1 MFKKT
6 ALYRGLTCTLSI
18 VLVVMVMLALV
29 LEENRTMVDQT
40 LGTKSQLIVTEED
53 DGPLYT
59 AFTPDADFLTNGK
72 LDRDKDKDIHKNL
85 SIKISEEGSVLLKN
99 ENYITVLYKITKILY
114 LIFPK

>member
-53 DGPLYT
+53 D
-59 AFTPDADFLTNGK
+59 
-72 LDRDKDKDIHKNL
+72 
-85 SIKISEEGSVLLKN
+85 
-99 ENYITVLYKITKILY
+99 
-114 LIFPK
+114 